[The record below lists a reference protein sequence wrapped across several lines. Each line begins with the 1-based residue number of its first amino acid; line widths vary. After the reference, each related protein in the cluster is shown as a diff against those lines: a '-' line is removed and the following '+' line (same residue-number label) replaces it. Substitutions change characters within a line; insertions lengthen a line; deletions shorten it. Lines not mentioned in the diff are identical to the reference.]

1 MPKIPRL
8 LPRPILS
15 VLPVLP
21 VLLAC
26 GSSRGPGNAD
36 PATATLGTL
45 ALDSVYQIETT
56 GSPPGDTTLALTAG
70 TPRVLLLDHGPPAN
84 VLFAEIRFDTAAFQ
98 APAGSSVQVTVRP
111 RPGTY
116 GVTIESSAPLRDAE
130 LTFKYAVH
138 FLAPADARS
147 GYGNDIAV
155 ERALGIGRLQGDS
168 VVFLPTTHPATDNLR
183 ATLPSAGTYLTAA
196 PR

>member
-15 VLPVLP
+15 VLP

-84 VLFAEIRFDTAAFQ
+84 VVFAEIRFDTAAFQ

-111 RPGTY
+111 RPG
-116 GVTIESSAPLRDAE
+116 
-130 LTFKYAVH
+130 KYAVH

-147 GYGNDIAV
+147 KYGNDIAV

-183 ATLPSAGTYLTAA
+183 ATIPAAGTYLTAA